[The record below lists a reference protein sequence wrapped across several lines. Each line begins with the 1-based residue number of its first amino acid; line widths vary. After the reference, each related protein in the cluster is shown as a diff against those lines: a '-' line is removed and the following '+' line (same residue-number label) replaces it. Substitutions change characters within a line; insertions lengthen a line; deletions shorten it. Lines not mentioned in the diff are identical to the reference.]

1 MGTGSMVSHEAGVVG
16 GGSAKEARY
25 RLGGTSKAGL

>member
-16 GGSAKEARY
+16 KSGAREARY
-25 RLGGTSKAGL
+25 RLGGTSEAGL